1 MNKINLSSPLS
12 LRITVKLN
20 KKHAFL
26 LNKENF
32 LLWLHFGFFL
42 FFHPNPLQANFYSC
56 RCNGCTFLWPGSARA
71 RYASSTELQSTG
83 FIVFACQLLS
93 SAYTHA
99 HVKISQSQLIP
110 AHFFI
115 FVYGKC
121 ASLASTNCYIYTHC
135 TVYTWKVIF
144 TEPRGATYIY
154 YTTRRTSF
162 LHNTFPLNCKNR
174 RVHKSFIFPA
184 PSLYLYN
191 MYVNISMT
199 RNHPQL
205 TRSNYAE

>member
-32 LLWLHFGFFL
+32 LLWLHFGFSFFSIRIRCKQTFIRAAAMDAL
-42 FFHPNPLQANFYSC
+42 FFG
-56 RCNGCTFLWPGSARA
+56 REARA

-144 TEPRGATYIY
+144 PEPRGATYIY